1 MSWINLCSEYYN
13 VLEMTLQS
21 GVTRNK
27 TYLFT
32 LLSFT
37 KLHALTP
44 QNTVD

>member
-1 MSWINLCSEYYN
+1 MPWINLCSEYYD
-13 VLEMTLQS
+13 VPEMTLQF
-21 GVTRNK
+21 GVTGNK
-27 TYLFT
+27 TYLFA